1 VSVAVALCFFALSA
15 WAEDKAAAPAAA
27 PQAAAPVDGK
37 ALYDKKCAMCH
48 GANGVAKPTA
58 KGSANFNDPAWQQ
71 ATTDEAIAKVTLEGK
86 GKMPKYEGKLTAGEV
101 AKIVEHI
108 RTLK

>member
-1 VSVAVALCFFALSA
+1 VGVAVALSFAVSA
-15 WAEDKAAAPAAA
+15 WAEDKTAPQAAA
-27 PQAAAPVDGK
+27 PQAAAPADGK

-58 KGSANFNDPAWQQ
+58 KGSANFNDPAWQK
-71 ATTDEAIAKVTLEGK
+71 ATTDEAIVKVTLEGK
-86 GKMPKYEGKLTAGEV
+86 GKMPKYEGKLTPEEI
-101 AKIVEHI
+101 AKIVAHI